1 MYYSYWIGVLF
12 MITLASLSAEE
23 GHVSMQFRTFSV
35 TNEIKG
41 VQCLMADDS
50 VEIQVPSQNRSAP
63 IKYKGSREIVFYRKE
78 GQVPGQP
85 INPLAKGLLREGLRN
100 PLIVFIPRREGKT
113 KGTPY
118 LIKVIDDDPRDFPNG
133 MVKFMNLTN
142 KQLKIELGQTR
153 KVRGALEPAEV
164 FEYRLPDYFKGNIP
178 VKISIAYPK
187 KMLPLMHSRIF
198 PNKDVR
204 DIYFIWPIYR
214 KTAGNHVWL
223 TTLRERG
230 DMAKAR
236 LNP

>member
-1 MYYSYWIGVLF
+1 MYCRYWIGVLL
-12 MITLASLSAEE
+12 MIALAPLSAEE

-35 TNEIKG
+35 TKGIKG
-41 VQCLMADDS
+41 VQCLMAGGPVS
-50 VEIQVPSQNRSAP
+50 IQVPGQNRSAP
-63 IKYKGSREIVFYRKE
+63 VQYRGPREIVFYRE
-78 GQVPGQP
+78 ENQVPGQE
-85 INPLAKGLLREGLRN
+85 IVPLAKASLREGLRN